1 MSDEPNTPMPEAVA
15 ATVEHDQVAENL
27 DEFVRKVELNERI
40 LSELQ
45 SFELKLL
52 DAGSL
57 AALIDILLDDSREHF
72 QLDGVELWLFDP
84 DQQVLDLLPDDIEYE
99 GRVRLLQDSHECR
112 QFYDD
117 SLSITFASNESDYFS
132 RIFFADEG
140 MVSAVML
147 PLVRDGNLVGS
158 LHFGSRDINR
168 FEETKATEL
177 IGHLAAII
185 AICFDNCV
193 NQERLSQLSLVD
205 ALTRISNRR
214 AFKIELA
221 KEISRAHRS
230 RGALSVL
237 FLNLDSFEDINET
250 YGHSS
255 GDHMI
260 KSVSTN
266 TQKLLRGTDHIA
278 RFEGDGFAIM
288 LPGCGEREAQEIAER
303 IRAEIEALEI
313 DDGRGAN
320 LFVTAS
326 VGLCTWYPEHYP
338 AVNMEQLASQLVT
351 SSQQALG
358 RAKASG
364 RNQIATGRL
373 TTFVV

>member
-1 MSDEPNTPMPEAVA
+1 MSDDSNTTMIETESTA
-15 ATVEHDQVAENL
+15 VEHDQVAENL

-40 LSELQ
+40 LLELQ
-45 SFELKLL
+45 RFELKLL

-57 AALIDILLDDSREHF
+57 AALLDVLLDDSREHF

-84 DQQVLDLLPDDIEYE
+84 EQQVLDLLPDDIEYQ
-99 GRVRLLQDSHECR
+99 GRVRLLHDSYECR

-117 SLSITFASNESDYFS
+117 SLTTTFASNENDYFS

-140 MVSAVML
+140 MTSAVML
-147 PLVRDGNLVGS
+147 PLVRDGNLMGS
-158 LHFGSRDINR
+158 LHFGSKDINR

-177 IGHLAAII
+177 VGHLAAIV

-193 NQERLSQLSLVD
+193 NQERLSQLSMVD

-230 RGALSVL
+230 RAALCVL
-237 FLNLDSFEDINET
+237 LMNLDNFEDINET

-260 KSVSTN
+260 KTVSAN
-266 TQKLLRGTDHIA
+266 AHKLLRGTDHIA

-320 LFVTAS
+320 LYVTTS
-326 VGLCTWYPEHYP
+326 IGLSTWYPEHYP
-338 AVNMEQLASQLVT
+338 AVNMEQLATQLVT
-351 SSQQALG
+351 SAQQALG

-373 TTFVV
+373 STFVV

>member
-1 MSDEPNTPMPEAVA
+1 MSDEPNTPMPETVD

-27 DEFVRKVELNERI
+27 DEFVRKVEVNERI

-57 AALIDILLDDSREHF
+57 AALMDILLDDSREHF

-84 DQQVLDLLPDDIEYE
+84 DQQVLDLLPDDIEYK

-112 QFYDD
+112 QFYND
-117 SLSITFASNESDYFS
+117 SLTITFASIENDYFS

-177 IGHLAAII
+177 FGHLAAIV

-260 KSVSTN
+260 KAVSIN

-320 LFVTAS
+320 LYVTAS

-338 AVNMEQLASQLVT
+338 AVNMEQLGAQLVT
-351 SSQQALG
+351 SAQQALG
-358 RAKASG
+358 RAKTSG
-364 RNQIATGRL
+364 RNQIATRRL